1 MHALAPKRVEL
12 PVGLNESE
20 HESTK
25 RSFAD
30 GDFVEVGPFQS
41 VRVKLIQVFPVSL
54 RDIYFFCE
62 ILMMSWQEVPGCNTP
77 LIGEKIYLGQAS
89 KYWF

>member
-1 MHALAPKRVEL
+1 MHALASKRVEL
-12 PVGLNESE
+12 PVGRNETE

-30 GDFVEVGPFQS
+30 GYVVEVGPFRC

-54 RDIYFFCE
+54 LDIYLFCE
-62 ILMMSWQEVPGCNTP
+62 ILDHELAGAR
-77 LIGEKIYLGQAS
+77 L
-89 KYWF
+89 